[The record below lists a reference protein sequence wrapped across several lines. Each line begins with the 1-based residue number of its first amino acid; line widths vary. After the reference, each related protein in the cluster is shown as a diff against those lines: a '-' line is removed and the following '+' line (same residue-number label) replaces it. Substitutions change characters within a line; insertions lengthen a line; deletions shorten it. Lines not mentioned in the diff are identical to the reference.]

1 LEDVM
6 MSDRWCG
13 RLRAVLLGVAALM
26 AFGCGGESA
35 TDDQAELPASLVG
48 TWELAMVST
57 NATGPLPASRQTYDA
72 VLTFDSGKSAFEL
85 TEWKDGRETL
95 SGGMVLVDG
104 DELKLIHTADYQA
117 VTRVDEAL
125 WSVKDNRL
133 AMAVGETD
141 WTVYYY
147 DRP

>member
-1 LEDVM
+1 
-6 MSDRWCG
+6 MSDRLCG
-13 RLRAVLLGVAALM
+13 GLRAVFLGVAALM
-26 AFGCGGESA
+26 AIGCSGDGT
-35 TDDQAELPASLVG
+35 TDDQAAVPASLAG

-57 NATGPLPASRQTYDA
+57 NATGPLPASRGGYDA
-72 VLTFDSGKSAFEL
+72 LLTFDGDKSTFEL
-85 TEWKDGRETL
+85 TEWQDGQETL

-104 DELKLIHTADYQA
+104 DELKLIHTEGYEM
-117 VTRVDEAL
+117 VNRVDEAL

-133 AMAVGETD
+133 AMAVGERD